1 MMTCNVVFGEWV
13 YMLKDIGLGM
23 VMIFYMTRSK
33 ALPFLAK
40 VRPTATL
47 LGFRTVCTI
56 GTQAV
61 LKCLRVGTKNGTW
74 KWPVQWGF
82 SRKNYGK
89 RVFKDVVLCKIS
101 GALGSEPWN
110 ATIVLLPVMIAMIT
124 TRLRLNNPTP
134 LSVTSQKPRIDRGIY
149 TYLGYFGIMGRGV

>member
-23 VMIFYMTRSK
+23 VMTFYMTRSK

-56 GTQAV
+56 GTQAGEM
-61 LKCLRVGTKNGTW
+61 KCGW
-74 KWPVQWGF
+74 DP
-82 SRKNYGK
+82 
-89 RVFKDVVLCKIS
+89 
-101 GALGSEPWN
+101 E
-110 ATIVLLPVMIAMIT
+110 
-124 TRLRLNNPTP
+124 
-134 LSVTSQKPRIDRGIY
+134 
-149 TYLGYFGIMGRGV
+149 